1 VIVLHPFATVTI
13 EHSIVGPIVAVEG
26 TEVSVSDSIVDATAR
41 DEVAFCGRA
50 EPGGGGLRNVTNA
63 SERETGD
70 GLAPGGRLEMEAC
83 TVIGRVHA
91 EQMEI
96 SNSLVLAERT
106 GAADP
111 WPAPLWAERRQVGCI
126 RFSYVPTPARTPP
139 RYECVPRDGVDPA
152 AVPHHTSL
160 RFGDP
165 AYGQLRHTTHPAIRR
180 GADDESEMGAS
191 HELYAPQREANLAI
205 RLDEY
210 LRFGLQAGWFYA
222 T

>member
-1 VIVLHPFATVTI
+1 
-13 EHSIVGPIVAVEG
+13 
-26 TEVSVSDSIVDATAR
+26 
-41 DEVAFCGRA
+41 
-50 EPGGGGLRNVTNA
+50 
-63 SERETGD
+63 
-70 GLAPGGRLEMEAC
+70 
-83 TVIGRVHA
+83 
-91 EQMEI
+91 MEI
-96 SNSLVLAERT
+96 SNSLILAEST

-139 RYECVPRDGVDPA
+139 RFECVPRDGVDPG

-165 AYGQLRHTTHPAIRR
+165 AYGQLRHTTHSAIRQ
-180 GADDESEMGAS
+180 GADDESEMGAT

-210 LRFGLQAGWFYA
+210 LRFGLQAGWFHA